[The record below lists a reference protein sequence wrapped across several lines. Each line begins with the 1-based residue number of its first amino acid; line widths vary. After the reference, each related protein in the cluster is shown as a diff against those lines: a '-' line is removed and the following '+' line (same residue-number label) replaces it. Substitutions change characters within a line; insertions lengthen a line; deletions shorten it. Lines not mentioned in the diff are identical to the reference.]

1 VDDEL
6 TETLIAALARNLD
19 GAFESLVRAYQHRIY
34 AFALR
39 RAGNPADAEEIAQD
53 AFVRAYRALATYP
66 SERIQALA
74 LRPWLYQIAHNVARN
89 HARDHASV
97 RRGAIV
103 SLDTR
108 DEDEPAGRIEPEDD
122 PGGRPEA
129 LVEAGERRRE
139 LAARLAALPA
149 RYRSAVVLRHVE
161 GFSYVEIAEL
171 LNQPVGTVKANVHRG
186 VRLLRAALVAVAE
199 GA

>member
-39 RAGNPADAEEIAQD
+39 LAGNPADAEEIAQD